1 MERAP
6 FSATGRRSIELDIGC
21 VGGAEPPA
29 SGRDVVRRDDA
40 AVVGPE
46 AEGEALAVEVGVAL
60 PVGAPVAAHGHPAR
74 GGALDPR
81 LRHHAAAAHVGDGDQ
96 LEVAAPLDGEPDAA
110 GPAARDAAVVAGT
123 IPARYTAMASHA
135 GCDMSK
141 WRRGGLHQPPAS
153 PGSAQLGG
161 HRLVAVTV
169 TEAAPGLHHRDR
181 PASQAMAKHA
191 PHMAPL
197 LNSAVLSAVER
208 VPYPASYRL
217 PYPHAP
223 PDHFS
228 FVSIVRL
235 NAKPGRWL

>member
-110 GPAARDAAVVAGT
+110 GPAARDAAVVDGHDPGAVHGDGLPRRLRHVEVAARRVAPAAGVARERPVGRAQVGGRDRDGGGARLAPLGPPRVAGDGEARAAHGAVVEQRRAQRRRARAVPGVVQVAV
-123 IPARYTAMASHA
+123 PAR
-135 GCDMSK
+135 
-141 WRRGGLHQPPAS
+141 
-153 PGSAQLGG
+153 
-161 HRLVAVTV
+161 
-169 TEAAPGLHHRDR
+169 AA
-181 PASQAMAKHA
+181 
-191 PHMAPL
+191 
-197 LNSAVLSAVER
+197 
-208 VPYPASYRL
+208 
-217 PYPHAP
+217 
-223 PDHFS
+223 
-228 FVSIVRL
+228 
-235 NAKPGRWL
+235 